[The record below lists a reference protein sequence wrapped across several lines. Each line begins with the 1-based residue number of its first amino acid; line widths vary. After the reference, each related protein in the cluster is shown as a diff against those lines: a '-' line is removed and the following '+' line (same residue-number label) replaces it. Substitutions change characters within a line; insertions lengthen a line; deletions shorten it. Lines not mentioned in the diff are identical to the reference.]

1 MTYCLSMHKI
11 ISCIFLCLA
20 FSSTVIAAPRPTDRT
35 FAKFDLDKNGSL
47 QLMEFARLMVDTQ
60 PGYGLYRKTT
70 FREFFRADLNLND
83 ALNTEEFYLWMRR
96 PHQDLAGEIIERFP
110 LVDRNRDEMLS
121 AAELTQL
128 YRPKLSKKAALA
140 EITRLDSNGDAKL
153 TRAECFRYMSLD
165 CRTFLG
171 MKRSDAET
179 LLQLVN
185 VSAFVWRQD
194 DIAYPFDPVIGQV
207 QPLFFWGTSGDII
220 TDCALR
226 LNTQLFIGQA
236 ADAAI
241 AAAATYGIQAARTMF
256 PRFVDCMTSMM
267 PADVMPLIYCP
278 PYDDYGLP
286 YPINEGRNFP
296 TELFL
301 EIGSFDG
308 KVEYISLSRGG
319 PALVFIQ

>member
-20 FSSTVIAAPRPTDRT
+20 FSSTVIAAPRLTDRT

-47 QLMEFARLMVDTQ
+47 QLMEFARLMGDTQ
-60 PGYGLYRKTT
+60 PGYDLFRKTT

-220 TDCALR
+220 TDCTLR

-278 PYDDYGLP
+278 PYEDHGFP
-286 YPINEGRNFP
+286 YPINEGGTLP
-296 TELFL
+296 TGLFL

>member
-20 FSSTVIAAPRPTDRT
+20 FSSTVIAAPRLTDRT

-47 QLMEFARLMVDTQ
+47 QLMEFARLMGDTQ
-60 PGYGLYRKTT
+60 PGYDLFRKTT

-110 LVDRNRDEMLS
+110 IVDRNRDEMLS

-185 VSAFVWRQD
+185 ASAFVWRQD

-220 TDCALR
+220 TDCTLR
-226 LNTQLFIGQA
+226 LNTQFYIGQT
-236 ADAAI
+236 ADSAI
-241 AAAATYGIQAARTMF
+241 VAAATYGLQAAKPMF
-256 PRFVDCMTSMM
+256 PRFVDCMTTMM
-267 PADVMPLIYCP
+267 PAGVMPLIYCP
-278 PYDDYGLP
+278 PYEDHGFP
-286 YPINEGRNFP
+286 YPINEGGTLP
-296 TELFL
+296 TGLFL

>member
-1 MTYCLSMHKI
+1 MTYCLCMLKS

-20 FSSTVIAAPRPTDRT
+20 FSSALIAAPRPTDRA
-35 FAKFDLDKNGSL
+35 FAKADVDKNGSL
-47 QLMEFARLMVDTQ
+47 QVFEFARFMGDTQ
-60 PGYGLYRKTT
+60 PGFGMYRKSTY
-70 FREFFRADLNLND
+70 REFFRADLNINGS
-83 ALNTEEFYLWMRR
+83 LNTEEFYLWMRG
-96 PHQDLAGEIIERFP
+96 PYQDLAGEFVERFP
-110 LVDRNRDEMLS
+110 LADRNRDEALN
-121 AAELTQL
+121 AAELAQL

-140 EITRLDSNGDAKL
+140 EIRRLDSNGDAKL
-153 TRAECFRYMSLD
+153 TRAECFRYMALD

-171 MKRSDAET
+171 MKRSDAES
-179 LLQLVN
+179 LLQMVN

-220 TDCALR
+220 TDCTLR
-226 LNTQLFIGQA
+226 LNTEFYIGQA
-236 ADAAI
+236 ADSAI
-241 AAAATYGIQAARTMF
+241 AAAATYGLQAAKPMF

-278 PYDDYGLP
+278 PYEDHGLP
-286 YPINEGRNFP
+286 YPINEGSNLP
-296 TELFL
+296 TGLFL

-319 PALVFIQ
+319 PAVVSIQ

>member
-1 MTYCLSMHKI
+1 MIKS

-20 FSSTVIAAPRPTDRT
+20 FSSALIAAPRPTDRA
-35 FAKFDLDKNGSL
+35 FAKADVDKSGSL
-47 QLMEFARLMVDTQ
+47 QVFEFARLMGDTQ
-60 PGYGLYRKTT
+60 PGFGMYRKSTY
-70 FREFFRADLNLND
+70 REFFRADLNVNGTLN
-83 ALNTEEFYLWMRR
+83 AEEFYLWMRG
-96 PHQDLAGEIIERFP
+96 PFQDLAGEFVERFP
-110 LVDRNRDEMLS
+110 LADRNRDEALN

-140 EITRLDSNGDAKL
+140 EIRRLDSNGDAKL
-153 TRAECFRYMSLD
+153 TRAECFRYMALD

-171 MKRSDAET
+171 MKRSDAES
-179 LLQLVN
+179 LLQMVN

-220 TDCALR
+220 TDCTLR
-226 LNTQLFIGQA
+226 LNTEFYIGQA
-236 ADAAI
+236 TDSAI
-241 AAAATYGIQAARTMF
+241 AAAATYGLQAAKPMF

-278 PYDDYGLP
+278 PYEDHGLP
-286 YPINEGRNFP
+286 YPLNEGSNLP
-296 TELFL
+296 TGLFL

-308 KVEYISLSRGG
+308 NVDYISLSRGG
-319 PALVFIQ
+319 PAVVSIQ